1 MRPCSDASRSARW
14 DWRVVLAA
22 VVVGVVLVAGC
33 GGESASDDGGAE
45 AADRS
50 EGAARTSTTV
60 DPWGPGAN
68 PAPAPAPAPTPS
80 TVDPWGSGAHPPPA
94 PAPQPA
100 PSTED
105 EWERPTPAPAPA
117 PLAAGVE
124 GSPLDRLYGELAVMN
139 PRAVASGT
147 AGGVVAELDEYL
159 LFGDAG
165 IDAFQL
171 WSVTRDLFWDSLAWD
186 ENFARLDRAEALA
199 GDPRSLEAVFATA
212 LCATSVYRG
221 KPDQRPDGRMLN
233 AHFVDAHDVR
243 VLTLWWVSYADGD
256 ATPSGS
262 VRDLSIGMRENNNWW
277 WIYWAGPREPLTPE
291 GVAGEVQRC
300 EPTLDAAA
308 LADEA
313 AALASPDSTA
323 AEVAATVVGLL
334 RFAAPSATV
343 DLGEWERVVGAATAP
358 QFTQR
363 AVAEARLERQQ
374 LAEVGI
380 RTLLRAPVCY
390 IERPAAALAGDGL
403 GLERLVDL
411 LIEQWYLDEA
421 GTAHNVGPFL
431 TSVPMAR
438 GADGRWVQYADRQDV
453 VSDTSTDARAAAI
466 RRHLANC
473 SAF

>member
-1 MRPCSDASRSARW
+1 M
-14 DWRVVLAA
+14 
-22 VVVGVVLVAGC
+22 
-33 GGESASDDGGAE
+33 
-45 AADRS
+45 
-50 EGAARTSTTV
+50 
-60 DPWGPGAN
+60 
-68 PAPAPAPAPTPS
+68 
-80 TVDPWGSGAHPPPA
+80 
-94 PAPQPA
+94 
-100 PSTED
+100 
-105 EWERPTPAPAPA
+105 
-117 PLAAGVE
+117 E
-124 GSPLDRLYGELAVMN
+124 GSPLERLYGELAVMN
-139 PRAVASGT
+139 PRAVASGA

-171 WSVTRDLFWDSLAWD
+171 RTVTRDLFWDSLARD
-186 ENFARLDRAEALA
+186 EHLARMDRAEALA
-199 GDPRSLEAVFATA
+199 GDPRSPQAVFATA

-221 KPDQRPDGRMLN
+221 KPDQRPDGKMLN

-277 WIYWAGPREPLTPE
+277 WVYWAGPREPLTPE

-308 LADEA
+308 LANEA
-313 AALASPDSTA
+313 AAVASPDSTA
-323 AEVAATVVGLL
+323 AEVAARVVGLL

-343 DLGEWERVVGAATAP
+343 DLGEWERVVAAAAAP
-358 QFTQR
+358 QYTQR

-453 VSDTSTDARAAAI
+453 VSDTSLEARAAAI

-473 SAF
+473 NAF